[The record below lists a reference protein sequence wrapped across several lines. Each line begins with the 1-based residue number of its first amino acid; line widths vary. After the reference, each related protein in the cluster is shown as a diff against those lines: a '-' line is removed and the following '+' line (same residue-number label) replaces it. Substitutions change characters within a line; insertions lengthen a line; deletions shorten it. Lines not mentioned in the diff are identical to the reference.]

1 MKGERNSRHMNC
13 NQTQSIIVF
22 LEFLVL
28 MLSKIEDIQDL
39 LIHM

>member
-13 NQTQSIIVF
+13 NQTQFIIV
-22 LEFLVL
+22 EFLVL